1 MTEEKYN
8 SKKYNSKKYIK
19 PEVKLDENHFEIDE
33 AYSAAA
39 IPDLSITVELKNN
52 SCGGTTVT
60 LTFPKVE
67 RPFGR

>member
-33 AYSAAA
+33 A
-39 IPDLSITVELKNN
+39 LVQQQFLHLHQQLHQLRLLELQ
-52 SCGGTTVT
+52 
-60 LTFPKVE
+60 
-67 RPFGR
+67 

>member
-33 AYSAAA
+33 ACVNDISRRENCQYF
-39 IPDLSITVELKNN
+39 D
-52 SCGGTTVT
+52 
-60 LTFPKVE
+60 
-67 RPFGR
+67 

>member
-33 AYSAAA
+33 AWEKRKYG
-39 IPDLSITVELKNN
+39 NGN
-52 SCGGTTVT
+52 SCGCRATRHRKSKQT
-60 LTFPKVE
+60 LL
-67 RPFGR
+67 

>member
-39 IPDLSITVELKNN
+39 IPAFTPAITPAAWNAPQCN
-52 SCGGTTVT
+52 
-60 LTFPKVE
+60 P
-67 RPFGR
+67 

>member
-33 AYSAAA
+33 AYSSAA
-39 IPDLSITVELKNN
+39 IPAFTPAITPAASAGATVAAAALAKWCSVLK
-52 SCGGTTVT
+52 
-60 LTFPKVE
+60 
-67 RPFGR
+67 R

>member
-39 IPDLSITVELKNN
+39 IPAITPAA
-52 SCGGTTVT
+52 SAGATVAAAA
-60 LTFPKVE
+60 LAKWC
-67 RPFGR
+67 